1 MSRRRVAFSP
11 YSFLLSSGQPALLAL
26 YQRGLRLRRRL
37 LTGVLAPARAAL
49 LDRLRERFAHQRA
62 GVSSRSEAIA
72 RSLDDHGVV
81 TLSPPRFLDLLDPER
96 RAVLAG
102 LAARVSLPDFWR
114 GASSL
119 EGDQLLELDPAIWR
133 LGLAPV
139 LLDAAETYFGLP
151 CFYLGAALKHE
162 RADGR
167 ATGTRQWHL
176 DIEDERMLRLIVYL
190 REVAPGGGP
199 FEHLDAQTSAEWARG
214 SNYCSGY
221 VTDQNMDPVGRAGRP
236 VYGEA
241 CQAIFFD
248 GVRVFHRA
256 QPPREAD
263 RYSITFTYV
272 TRWPLQ
278 LNPTAQLSPSWRRR
292 MAAELDERERGC
304 LPPPRRL

>member
-1 MSRRRVAFSP
+1 MSQRRVEFPP
-11 YSFLLSSGQPALLAL
+11 YTFPFSSGHDALLAL
-26 YQRGLRLRRRL
+26 YARGLRLRRRL
-37 LTGVLAPARAAL
+37 LTGVLAPARAIL
-49 LDRLRERFAHQRA
+49 LDGRRERFAQRRA
-62 GVSSRSEAIA
+62 GVSSGSEAIA
-72 RSLDDHGVV
+72 RSLDEHGVV
-81 TLSPPRFLDLLDPER
+81 TLSAPRFLDLLDAER
-96 RAVLAG
+96 RTVLAG
-102 LAARVSLPDFWR
+102 LAGRVSHPDFWR
-114 GASSL
+114 GTTTL
-119 EGDQLLELDPAIWR
+119 EGDGLLELDPAIWR

-167 ATGTRQWHL
+167 ATGARQWHL

-199 FEHLDAQTSAEWARG
+199 FEHLDAQTSAEWVRG
-214 SNYCSGY
+214 ANYRSGY
-221 VTDQNMDPVGRAGRP
+221 VTDQNMGLAGRAGRP

-248 GVRVFHRA
+248 GVRVVHRA
-256 QPPREAD
+256 QPPRAAD
-263 RYSITFTYV
+263 RYSVTFTYV

-278 LNPTAQLSPSWRRR
+278 LNLTAQLSPSWRKR
-292 MAAELDERERGC
+292 MAAELGERERGC